1 MKKILF
7 LMIFSSTLF
16 SQEILDEVVV
26 SDTRT
31 KKNIKKTGRN
41 VIKINQKEIELKKEY
56 SIAQILNQY
65 AGIYISGTQLHP
77 GQNLTYS
84 IRGGNNRQVQIRI
97 DDVVVFDPSLIESE
111 FDLRMLSLD
120 NIESIEIIKG
130 ASSSLYGSGA
140 STAVINLKTKD
151 RKDDRLSLNF
161 NSQWGTQNIQNEKIN
176 SFGEVDKQSI
186 YIGSKLKNVNLTSCL
201 LYTSPSPRD

>member
-176 SFGEVDKQSI
+176 
-186 YIGSKLKNVNLTSCL
+186 
-201 LYTSPSPRD
+201 

>member
-176 SFGEVDKQSI
+176 SFGEVDQQSFYLSLI
-186 YIGSKLKNVNLTSCL
+186 HI
-201 LYTSPSPRD
+201 

>member
-1 MKKILF
+1 MKKILY
-7 LMIFSSTLF
+7 LLIFSSALF
-16 SQEILDEVVV
+16 SQEILDEVIV

-65 AGIYISGTQLHP
+65 AGIYISGAQLHP

-111 FDLRMLSLD
+111 FDLRMLSLE

-151 RKDDRLSLNF
+151 KKDDKLSLNF

-186 YIGSKLKNVNLTSCL
+186 YIGSKLKN
-201 LYTSPSPRD
+201 